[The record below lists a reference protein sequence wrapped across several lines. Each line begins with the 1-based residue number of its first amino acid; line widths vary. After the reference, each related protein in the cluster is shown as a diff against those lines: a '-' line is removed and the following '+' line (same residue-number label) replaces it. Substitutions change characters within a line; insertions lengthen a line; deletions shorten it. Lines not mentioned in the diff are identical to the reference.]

1 MTCLCC
7 CQAGYCFIIEAA
19 NQITSRQVSGR
30 LQARK
35 LFVRP
40 PTKQALQKW
49 LQKVRPMVFTI
60 NFRVLK
66 VKYIYH

>member
-1 MTCLCC
+1 MTLPYAL
-7 CQAGYCFIIEAA
+7 QARILFILEDA
-19 NQITSRQVSGR
+19 NQTTSRQVSGR
-30 LQARK
+30 LQARQ

-49 LQKVRPMVFTI
+49 LKKVRPMVFTI